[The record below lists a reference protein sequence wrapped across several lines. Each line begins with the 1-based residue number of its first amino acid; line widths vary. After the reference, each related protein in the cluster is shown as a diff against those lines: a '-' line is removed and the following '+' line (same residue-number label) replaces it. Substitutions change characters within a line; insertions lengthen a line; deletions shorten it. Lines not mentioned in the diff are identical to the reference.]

1 MESVLKRLVIFISLF
16 IFAGCSAISP
26 VKEDK
31 ELESLVLALI
41 KNKAE
46 MEKKRAERRGKGI
59 KTLMVEKSG
68 EDFAISADLENA
80 SVSEVVQRVFKES
93 GQSYLFD
100 QIRLHGTMTARF
112 DKLPLLEALNLI
124 LKPILL
130 IAERTDDIVVI
141 KSDADKNQPPD
152 AKVHA
157 EIALANL
164 DLKMAARLLDGLY
177 PKDIMGTNT
186 REVEFGPVSASNT
199 MYLGGRKDAVSKAA
213 QLLMKAD
220 SEVRHIAIEVLVV
233 EYSSGALEELGAKL
247 NELKDGKYGGTLDY
261 GSATVNDP
269 SKDIISF
276 SKTPFDPTTFT
287 AAINFLMS
295 DNKARLISRPYIS
308 TLSGKE
314 AEINISSDRYV
325 IVDEGEGATSTQS
338 ITAGVILKITP
349 IVMADGRLRMEVSVE
364 DSQFSAVNVSN
375 VSTEVRKN
383 SAKTVMQVEDGQTI
397 IVGGLVLNRTAWSNT
412 GFPFLRRIPILNLL
426 FADRG
431 RELEEKEVS
440 IYVTPHIW
448 KPNMLS
454 PIIAPDALT
463 IKDGKD
469 IGTFIDSL
477 K

>member
-1 MESVLKRLVIFISLF
+1 MESVLKRGVVFISLF
-16 IFAGCSAISP
+16 LFAGCSTILP

-31 ELESLVLALI
+31 ELESLVSAFI
-41 KNKAE
+41 KHNTK
-46 MEKKRAERRGKGI
+46 MEKKWAERRGRGI
-59 KTLMVEKSG
+59 NTLMVERSG
-68 EDFAISADLENA
+68 EDFVISADLEDA
-80 SVSEVVQRVFKES
+80 SVSEIVRRVFKES

-100 QIRLHGTMTARF
+100 QVRLHGTITARF

-130 IAERTDDIVVI
+130 SAEQADGMVII
-141 KSDADKNQPPD
+141 KSNAKEEASED
-152 AKVHA
+152 AKIHT
-157 EIALANL
+157 EIALTNL
-164 DLKMAARLLDGLY
+164 DLKSAARLLNGLY
-177 PKDIMGTNT
+177 PKSPDTDT
-186 REVEFGPVSASNT
+186 REVEFGPLSASNT
-199 MYLGGRKDAVSKAA
+199 MYLRGSEAAVSKAI

-220 SEVRHIAIEVLVV
+220 SDVKHIAIEVLVV
-233 EYSSGALEELGAKL
+233 EYSSGALEELSAKL
-247 NELKDGKYGGTLDY
+247 KGLQDGKYAGVSLDY
-261 GSATVNDP
+261 RAVNNP
-269 SKDIISF
+269 EKDIISF
-276 SKTPFDPTTFT
+276 SKTQISHLTNFS

-325 IVDEGEGATSTQS
+325 IVDDAEGTTSTQS
-338 ITAGVILKITP
+338 ITAGVILTITP
-349 IVMADGRLRMEVSVE
+349 TVMANGRLRVEVSVE

-383 SAKTVMQVEDGQTI
+383 SARTVMQVEDGQTI
-397 IVGGLVLNRTAWSNT
+397 IIGGLVLNRAAWSNT

-426 FADRG
+426 FADRS
-431 RELEEKEVS
+431 RDLDEKEVS

-454 PIIAPDALT
+454 PIIEPDALT
-463 IKDGKD
+463 IKEGQDVG
-469 IGTFIDSL
+469 GFIDKL